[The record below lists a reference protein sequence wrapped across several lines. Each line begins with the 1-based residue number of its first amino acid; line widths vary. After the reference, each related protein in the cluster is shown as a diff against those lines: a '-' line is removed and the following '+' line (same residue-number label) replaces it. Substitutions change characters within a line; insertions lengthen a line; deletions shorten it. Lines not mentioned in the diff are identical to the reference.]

1 MSIDLIQERFEHE
14 YTIKVLRGV
23 SAYIGDSNAFDF
35 FQISDN
41 NNILHVESL
50 FKYEIIYDDIKVS
63 KNVSCFL
70 IGV

>member
-35 FQISDN
+35 FQVSDN
-41 NNILHVESL
+41 NNHFYVESL
-50 FKYEIIYDDIKVS
+50 FEYKIVCNDIKVN